1 MSERQGIFVFEGHDA
16 IVFWS
21 FDEAARWLEPPE
33 VEKGGYDIFTLDGHV
48 VSATAAG
55 ERVTLTVTG
64 ALDVEGLA
72 DRLRRT
78 CAEYGFASTPDDIP
92 AVADE
97 LYRRDW

>member
-1 MSERQGIFVFEGHDA
+1 MSGRRGIVVFEGHDA

-33 VEKGGYDIFTLDGHV
+33 VEKGAYDIFTLDGLV

-55 ERVTLTVTG
+55 ARVTLTVTEE
-64 ALDVEGLA
+64 LDLEGLTG
-72 DRLRRT
+72 RLRRT
-78 CAEYGFASTPDDIP
+78 CAEYGFASAPDDIP